1 MGESN
6 LPLKVGENEGVAVD
20 TFGGRV
26 HVEWDPAGAAT
37 PLGHL
42 AFFIEFLKAGG
53 LYEPWVKECP
63 LHYSSPNAPQV
74 RDVLGTVLLSVLA
87 GHKRYAHI
95 TGIRCDSVNPD
106 LLGMRKVISEDALR
120 RALMQIEECPGVEW
134 LQRHLQISFE
144 ELLVQPWILDIDTTV
159 KPLYGHQEGAVV
171 GYNPRKPGR
180 PSHTY
185 HSYMMAN
192 TRIILDVEVQAGN
205 HSAASYSADGLWVL
219 LERLP
224 RASWPVF
231 IRGDISWGSET
242 FMSKAEEK
250 DVPYLTKLRL
260 TRNVKRYIEKV
271 FSSGEWA
278 DAGQGWE
285 GLEGSLKLTGWSK
298 TRRVI
303 VLRRTLT
310 DNVVITKDHEGQQQ
324 FAFIEAAGPVKYYEY
339 AVLVTSLGD
348 EICTIAQHYRDRA
361 DSENNFDE
369 LKNQWGWGGYTTKDL
384 KRCRIMART
393 VALIYNWWSLFV
405 RLANPD
411 KHLEAVTSRPLLL
424 HAVGKQTRHGGQT
437 TVTITSSHA
446 KKGKIQKVLKGLN
459 HFLHTLKSGA
469 EQLTQ
474 QERWRMILSKAFTKF
489 LKGKPLYPQNILPA
503 PA

>member
-1 MGESN
+1 MGETN
-6 LPLKVGENEGVAVD
+6 LLLKVGENEGIAVD

-53 LYEPWVKECP
+53 LYEPWVKGCP
-63 LHYSSPNAPQV
+63 LHYSSPNAPHV

-95 TGIRCDSVNPD
+95 TSIRCDSVNPD
-106 LLGMRKVISEDALR
+106 LLGMRKVISEDAVR
-120 RALMQIEECPGVEW
+120 RALMQIEERPGVEW

-171 GYNPRKPGR
+171 GYNPKKPGR

-192 TRIILDVEVQAGN
+192 TRLIMDVEVLAGN
-205 HSAASYSADGLWVL
+205 HSQASYSADGLWEL
-219 LERLP
+219 LKRLP

-231 IRGDISWGSET
+231 IRGDVSWGSET

-250 DVPYLTKLRL
+250 GVSYLTKLRL
-260 TRNVKRYIEKV
+260 TRNVKRYIERV
-271 FSSGEWA
+271 FRSGEWI

-285 GLEGSLKLTGWSK
+285 GAEGNLKLTGWSRN
-298 TRRVI
+298 RRVI
-303 VLRRTLT
+303 VLRRAMTGE
-310 DNVVITKDHEGQQQ
+310 VMITKDKEDHQKQ
-324 FAFIEAAGPVKYYEY
+324 FAFIETEGPVKYYEY

-348 EICTIAQHYRDRA
+348 EICTISQHYRDRA
-361 DSENNFDE
+361 DLRE
-369 LKNQWGWGGYTTKDL
+369 
-384 KRCRIMART
+384 
-393 VALIYNWWSLFV
+393 
-405 RLANPD
+405 
-411 KHLEAVTSRPLLL
+411 
-424 HAVGKQTRHGGQT
+424 
-437 TVTITSSHA
+437 
-446 KKGKIQKVLKGLN
+446 
-459 HFLHTLKSGA
+459 
-469 EQLTQ
+469 
-474 QERWRMILSKAFTKF
+474 
-489 LKGKPLYPQNILPA
+489 
-503 PA
+503 

>member
-1 MGESN
+1 MGETI
-6 LPLKVGENEGVAVD
+6 LPLSGEENESVAVD

-37 PLGHL
+37 PLGQL
-42 AFFIEFLKAGG
+42 AFFIEFLKVGG

-63 LHYSSPNAPQV
+63 LQYSSPNAPEV

-95 TGIRCDSVNPD
+95 TSIRCDSVNPD
-106 LLGMRKVISEDALR
+106 LLGMDKVMSEDAVR
-120 RALMQIEECPGVEW
+120 RALIQMDERLGVEW
-134 LQRHLQISFE
+134 LQRHIQDSVEALF
-144 ELLVQPWILDIDTTV
+144 VQPWILDMDTTV

-192 TRIILDVEVQAGN
+192 TRLILDVEVQAGN
-205 HSAASYSADGLWVL
+205 HSAASYGVGGLWEL
-219 LERLP
+219 LERIP
-224 RASWPVF
+224 KASWPVF
-231 IRGDISWGSET
+231 LRGDISWGSES
-242 FMSKAEEK
+242 FMSRAEEK
-250 DVPYLTKLRL
+250 GISYLTKLRL

-271 FSSGEWA
+271 FMNGEWA
-278 DAGQGWE
+278 DAGNGWE
-285 GLEGSLKLTGWSK
+285 GLDGSLTLTGWSRS
-298 TRRVI
+298 RRVI
-303 VLRRTLT
+303 VLRRALT
-310 DNVVITKDHEGQQQ
+310 GEVIIKKETDDQQQ
-324 FAFIEAAGPVKYYEY
+324 LGFIEAGGPVKYYEY
-339 AVLVTSLGD
+339 AVLVTSLVD
-348 EICTIAQHYRDRA
+348 EIYTIAQYYRDRA

-369 LKNQWGWGGYTTKDL
+369 LKNQWGWGGFTTKDL
-384 KRCRIMART
+384 KRCRIMAWT

-437 TVTITSSHA
+437 TVTITSTHA
-446 KKGKIQKVLKGLN
+446 KKGKIQKALKGLN
-459 HFLHTLKSGA
+459 HFLQTLKSNA

-474 QERWRMILSKAFTKF
+474 VQRWRIILNQAFIKF
-489 LKGKPLYPQNILPA
+489 LKGKPLYPLNILPA
-503 PA
+503 PS